1 MKYKTKHKQGFTRE
15 EMVDLI
21 QNHTNYNLEDFW
33 DKLGVN
39 TGMIIDGDYITYH
52 CDVELALQLLKENRN
67 INSFEWD

>member
-33 DKLGVN
+33 DKMGVN

-52 CDVELALQLLKENRN
+52 CDVELALRLLRENRN

>member
-21 QNHTNYNLEDFW
+21 QNHTNYDLEDFW

-52 CDVELALQLLKENRN
+52 CDVELALRLLRENRN